1 MPLRYQE
8 QNGKNTVFVDP
19 THVQNQLVV
28 SHEVSKKPVGKQ
40 RVRAVSSQLTQ
51 AYYYAVDDCDD
62 CASNNLLDD
71 VRGLVRLNGANT
83 QAKKDLW
90 EAMKRNVDTMIAQG
104 WLDGLRP
111 ELNLSTLVTV
121 DDIIVVPDP
130 KAKA

>member
-1 MPLRYQE
+1 MSLRYQE
-8 QNGKNTVFVDP
+8 QNGKNTIFVDP
-19 THVQNQLVV
+19 TLVQNQLVA

-40 RVRAVSSQLTQ
+40 RVRAVSSQITQ
-51 AYYYAVDDCDD
+51 AHYYPVDDCDD

-71 VRGLVRLNGANT
+71 VRGLVRLSGANT

-121 DDIIVVPDP
+121 NDILVTEP
-130 KAKA
+130 